1 MSQLDLTGS
10 FIIGG
15 LVLFTIVFF
24 QLNYENAA
32 RQNSMSEIQQTT
44 ITEFGRVVEYDFHK
58 LGYRVLSGPK
68 ITRLETTDIQFRAD
82 LDNDGVVD
90 TVRYY
95 LSQNRNGVLLV
106 RHVAADQEKEF
117 SLPVAQ
123 CSIIAYDSTGTI
135 TTQQNRVK
143 SIQIDLLME
152 QNFLSLDRRDQV
164 GAFWTRRFFPKNL

>member
-1 MSQLDLTGS
+1 MNQLDLTGS

-15 LVLFTIVFF
+15 LVLFTIIFF

-32 RQNSMSEIQQTT
+32 RKNSMSEMQQTT

-58 LGYRVLSGPK
+58 LGYRVLSGTK
-68 ITRLETTDIQFRAD
+68 ILKLESTDIQFRAD

-95 LSQNRNGVLLV
+95 LSQNRNGIMLV
-106 RHVAADQEKEF
+106 RQISADEEKEF
-117 SLPVAQ
+117 SLPVANA
-123 CSIIAYDSTGTI
+123 SILAYDSTGTI
-135 TTQQNRVK
+135 TSQANLVK
-143 SIQIDLLME
+143 SIQIDLLLE
-152 QNFLSLDRRDQV
+152 QNFHTLDQRESI